1 MADDKLIFDLLTG
14 QNTLVKD
21 LSNVQK
27 SVSSIEGNFKKLP
40 QTVGNAFS
48 GISKSIAVAGGAIGV
63 AIVAVNKL
71 IGTFAG
77 AVHGA
82 EEQEDAI
89 NRLNIALKASGDFT
103 EAASLEFQA
112 YASELQKVSRVGD
125 EVTIA
130 NLALLKSLAPLT
142 NEGLKAANTAATN
155 LSAALRIDL
164 DSAVRLVAKAA
175 NGNVEAFKRYGIELT
190 KGKTDAETFAKA
202 LDAINTRFGGAA
214 QGDINTFS
222 GAVAQLG
229 NAFSDT
235 LEEVGA
241 FITENKSLIEG
252 LKLATEFFSSAAEGL
267 KNYRNSNRES
277 TAEVDRLAQAQLD
290 NAKVFEIVNG
300 TFVRNAGLTED
311 LVKSQEELVRQS
323 KLVADTLPEIF
334 GASDVDQFTK
344 DLSKASSA
352 IGDTFKQAKK
362 DGKDLLK
369 NTGIDPAEFAKK
381 SEEVIKKL
389 QSDLKDAGQ
398 TQFEII
404 TREAGERAALIKK
417 YVKDTKL
424 ADQLINKNRED
435 LLKKFKK
442 AEDEAEKDRLER
454 AVRRNQELANNPFAD
469 IGKLIPDIKLD
480 PETQTAIA
488 TTVGAVNN
496 LLKGTAGVAG
506 LIGNLAGTML
516 NKLVEGLGQFAGPI
530 ISELAKGPESVSLM
544 VKSFVDAIPT
554 IVSNILLAIPE
565 LLISLFDSIGP
576 FLEKLVEVIPV
587 AIQKFVDKLPEIA
600 VSLGEALVKAAF
612 IFGAQMPMVANRMA
626 ISLAAQAPSIAVR
639 FVDELIKETPRL
651 ITEMIKQFGKSVGGL
666 GGSIGDVGG
675 GLLGGIGDVL
685 GSIGDV
691 FGFADG
697 GIVPGGSPFTDRVP
711 ALLTPGEQVIDRS
724 LTQRLDQF
732 LSGNT
737 GGAQAQNLTVKLVIG
752 EEQLANVLLN
762 LNRNGFRVTA

>member
-202 LDAINTRFGGAA
+202 LDVINTRFGGAA

-222 GAVAQLG
+222 GAIAQTG
-229 NAFSDT
+229 NAFSDV
-235 LEEVGA
+235 LEEVGG
-241 FITENKSLIEG
+241 FITQNKSLIDG
-252 LKLATEFFSSAAEGL
+252 LKLTTEFFINLASAI
-267 KNYRNSNRES
+267 KDYRE
-277 TAEVDRLAQAQLD
+277 ELD
-290 NAKVFEIVNG
+290 NSEPGVLRQALIDLGVVADKVFIKPIQYLKEYTKEADNFG
-300 TFVRNAGLTED
+300 TANRNLTA
-311 LVKSQEELVRQS
+311 K
-323 KLVADTLPEIF
+323 LPEVF
-334 GASDVDQFTK
+334 GSTNVDQFTK

-369 NTGIDPAEFAKK
+369 NTGIDPIEFAKK
-381 SEEVIKKL
+381 SEDVIKKL

-496 LLKGTAGVAG
+496 LLKGAAGATSV
-506 LIGNLAGTML
+506 IGNLAGVVL
-516 NKLVEGLGQFAGPI
+516 NKLVEGIGQFAGPI

>member
-222 GAVAQLG
+222 GAIAQTG
-229 NAFSDT
+229 NAFSDV
-235 LEEVGA
+235 LEEVGG
-241 FITENKSLIEG
+241 FITQNKSLIDG
-252 LKLATEFFSSAAEGL
+252 LKLTTEFFINLASAI
-267 KNYRNSNRES
+267 KDYRE
-277 TAEVDRLAQAQLD
+277 ELD
-290 NAKVFEIVNG
+290 NSEPGVLRQALIDLGVVADKVFIKPIQYLKEYTKEADNFG
-300 TFVRNAGLTED
+300 TANRNLTA
-311 LVKSQEELVRQS
+311 K
-323 KLVADTLPEIF
+323 LPEVF
-334 GASDVDQFTK
+334 GSTNVDQFTK

-369 NTGIDPAEFAKK
+369 NTGIDPIEFAKK

-496 LLKGTAGVAG
+496 LLKGAAGATSV
-506 LIGNLAGTML
+506 IGNLAGVVL
-516 NKLVEGLGQFAGPI
+516 NKLVEGIGQFAGPI

-651 ITEMIKQFGKSVGGL
+651 ITEMIKQFGKSIGNV
-666 GGSIGDVGG
+666 GGSIGDIGG
-675 GLLGGIGDVL
+675 GVLGGIGDVL

>member
-222 GAVAQLG
+222 GAIAQTG
-229 NAFSDT
+229 NAFSDV
-235 LEEVGA
+235 LEEVGG
-241 FITENKSLIEG
+241 FITQNKSLIDG
-252 LKLATEFFSSAAEGL
+252 LKLTTEFFINLASAI
-267 KNYRNSNRES
+267 KDYRE
-277 TAEVDRLAQAQLD
+277 ELD
-290 NAKVFEIVNG
+290 NSEPGVLRQALIDLGVVADKVFIKPIQYLKEYTKEADNFG
-300 TFVRNAGLTED
+300 TANRNLTA
-311 LVKSQEELVRQS
+311 K
-323 KLVADTLPEIF
+323 LPEVF
-334 GASDVDQFTK
+334 GSTNVDQFTK

-369 NTGIDPAEFAKK
+369 NTGIDPIEFAKK

-424 ADQLINKNRED
+424 ADQIINKNRED

>member
-21 LSNVQK
+21 LGTIQTSVNSIEKNFNSFPKTVSNAFAGVG
-27 SVSSIEGNFKKLP
+27 SSIAL
-40 QTVGNAFS
+40 VG
-48 GISKSIAVAGGAIGV
+48 AGVTG
-63 AIVAVNKL
+63 AIVAFNKL
-71 IGTFAG
+71 S
-77 AVHGA
+77 AVFHDSIKGA

-89 NRLNIALKASGDFT
+89 NRLNTALQASGDFT
-103 EAASLEFQA
+103 EAASLDFQE
-112 YASELQKVSRVGD
+112 YASNLQKVSRIGD
-125 EVTIA
+125 EVTLA

-142 NEGLKAANTAATN
+142 NEGLKAANTAAVN
-155 LSAALRIDL
+155 LSTALRIDL
-164 DSAVRLVAKAA
+164 ESAVRLVGKAA
-175 NGNVEAFKRYGIELT
+175 NGNVEAFKKYGVEIR
-190 KGKTDAETFAKA
+190 KGKTDAESFANT
-202 LDAINTRFGGAA
+202 INTLNERFGNAA
-214 QGDINTFS
+214 ANDINTYS
-222 GAVAQLG
+222 GSVAQLK
-229 NAFSDT
+229 NSYSDV
-235 LEEVGA
+235 LEEIGN
-241 FITENKSLIEG
+241 FIIKNDTVIASVKTSTGFFDSLARSIKDYAEN
-252 LKLATEFFSSAAEGL
+252 
-267 KNYRNSNRES
+267 NRES
-277 TAEVDRLAQAQLD
+277 TKIIDELAQAQAD
-290 NAKVFEIVNG
+290 NAEVFDIVNG
-300 TFVRNAGLTED
+300 TFVRNAGLTQD

-334 GASDVDQFTK
+334 GATNSDQFTA
-344 DLSKASSA
+344 DLKKASSA

-389 QSDLKDAGQ
+389 QSDLAKAGQ

-404 TREAGERAALIKK
+404 AREAGERAKLIKT
-417 YVKDTKL
+417 YVKDSKL
-424 ADQLINKNRED
+424 ADELINKNRLD
-435 LLKKFKK
+435 LLKKFKDEQEK
-442 AEDEAEKDRLER
+442 AEKERLEK
-454 AVRRNQELANNPFAD
+454 AVKRNQELANNPFSD
-469 IGKLIPDIKLD
+469 LGKLIPDIELS
-480 PETQTAIA
+480 PETQAAIA
-488 TTVGAVNN
+488 TAVGAVNN
-496 LLKGTAGVAG
+496 LLKGAAGATSV
-506 LIGNLAGTML
+506 IGNLAGVVL
-516 NKLVEGLGQFAGPI
+516 NKLVEGIGQFAGPI